1 MPCLPYCPQFHTTR
15 EKKLNS
21 HYHSPAPL
29 SGNAPPHMEF
39 SKSHPASQLLANNIR
54 LSSSSSSFFLSLRA
68 EIWVRKEEKKKEKKN
83 HTSIISSRTFGTS
96 EKKNNANTPAATP
109 NDAAVIPLLCS
120 LFLVSYRTFPALNRN
135 NIAKRRGGGEGEKG
149 EIMYYRRILLGPIP
163 WMLGWIL

>member
-54 LSSSSSSFFLSLRA
+54 LSASSSSFFLSLRA
-68 EIWVRKEEKKKEKKN
+68 EIWVRKEEKKRRKKKSYQHNIIAHLRHIREKKQCK
-83 HTSIISSRTFGTS
+83 HPRS
-96 EKKNNANTPAATP
+96 NTKRCCRYSTI
-109 NDAAVIPLLCS
+109 VLS
-120 LFLVSYRTFPALNRN
+120 LFSFLSRLPSTKP
-135 NIAKRRGGGEGEKG
+135 E
-149 EIMYYRRILLGPIP
+149 
-163 WMLGWIL
+163 